1 MSKPK
6 IRHLA
11 IKTPN
16 PRKLAEFYCD
26 AFEMEVLLAE
36 EGGAVYLTD
45 GYITLALLQCRPE
58 NAPPGLNHFGFA
70 VEDAD
75 AVSDKL
81 QEHGLPE
88 PTVRPSN
95 RPYAEIRGMDP
106 DGNLYDI
113 SVHGF
118 QDEEYLPDREAKQG
132 RQKEKVS

>member
-1 MSKPK
+1 MTQAK

-16 PRKLAEFYCD
+16 PDRLADFYHE
-26 AFEMEVLLAE
+26 AFGMEILLRGD
-36 EGGAVYLTD
+36 GGAVYLTD
-45 GYITLALLQCRPE
+45 GYLTMALLQCRPE
-58 NAPPGLNHFGFA
+58 NSPPGLNHFGFA

-75 AVSDKL
+75 ALSEKL
-81 QEHGLPE
+81 TEMGLPQ

-95 RPYAEIRGMDP
+95 RPYAELRGMDP

-118 QDEEYLPDREAKQG
+118 EEEEYLPEREQRAKS
-132 RQKEKVS
+132 KEKVG

>member
-11 IKTPN
+11 IKSPN
-16 PRKLAEFYCD
+16 PEKLAEFYQD
-26 AFEMEVLLAE
+26 AFEMEVLLR
-36 EGGAVYLTD
+36 EGSAVYLTD
-45 GYITLALLQCRPE
+45 GYITLALLQCRP
-58 NAPPGLNHFGFA
+58 ADSPPGLNHFGFA
-70 VEDAD
+70 VEDAET
-75 AVSDKL
+75 VSDKL

-95 RPYAEIRGMDP
+95 RPYAEQRGMDP

-118 QDEEYLPDREAKQG
+118 QEEEYLPERTAKQG
-132 RQKEKVS
+132 REKEKVS

>member
-11 IKTPN
+11 IKSPN
-16 PRKLAEFYCD
+16 PQKLADFYQD
-26 AFEMEVLLAE
+26 AFGMEVLLQ

-45 GYITLALLQCRPE
+45 GYITLALLQSRPE
-58 NAPPGLNHFGFA
+58 NSPPGLNHFGFA

-81 QEHGLPE
+81 REHGLPE

-95 RPYAEIRGMDP
+95 RPYAELRGMDP

-118 QDEEYLPDREAKQG
+118 ESQEYLPEREAKQG

>member
-11 IKTPN
+11 IKSPN
-16 PRKLAEFYCD
+16 PQRLAEFYQD
-26 AFEMEVLLAE
+26 AFGMKVLLHE
-36 EGGAVYLTD
+36 EGGAYYLTD

-70 VEDAD
+70 VDDAD

-81 QEHGLPE
+81 QEHGLPA
-88 PTVRPSN
+88 PKVRPSN
-95 RPYAEIRGMDP
+95 RPYAELRGMDP

-118 QDEEYLPDREAKQG
+118 ENEEYLPERTARQG
-132 RQKEKVS
+132 REKEKVS

>member
-11 IKTPN
+11 IKSPN
-16 PRKLAEFYCD
+16 PQKLADFYQD
-26 AFEMEVLLAE
+26 AFGMEVLLQ

-45 GYITLALLQCRPE
+45 GYITLALLQSRPE
-58 NAPPGLNHFGFA
+58 NSPPGLNHFGFA
-70 VEDAD
+70 VEDSD
-75 AVSDKL
+75 AVADKL

-95 RPYAEIRGMDP
+95 RPYAELRGMDP

-118 QDEEYLPDREAKQG
+118 ESQEYLPEREAKQG

>member
-1 MSKPK
+1 MSKSK

-11 IKTPN
+11 IKSPN
-16 PRKLAEFYCD
+16 PEKLADFYQD
-26 AFEMEVLLAE
+26 AFGMEVLLR
-36 EGGAVYLTD
+36 EGSAVYLTD
-45 GYITLALLQCRPE
+45 GYITLALLQCRP
-58 NAPPGLNHFGFA
+58 ADSPPGLNHFGFA
-70 VEDAD
+70 VEDSD

-95 RPYAEIRGMDP
+95 RPYAELRGMDP

-118 QDEEYLPDREAKQG
+118 QEEEYLPERTAKQG
-132 RQKEKVS
+132 RKKEKVS